1 MIGMHLDKPAAHTH
15 LVAADSELTELPGGS
30 FWHRGPTTGNA
41 WTRVPL
47 DALLA
52 VAVYVEKAA

>member
-1 MIGMHLDKPAAHTH
+1 MTAAAVESPAPARYVT
-15 LVAADSELTELPGGS
+15 ADSELRFIGDEA
-30 FWHRGPTTGNA
+30 WHRGPTTGGA

>member
-1 MIGMHLDKPAAHTH
+1 MIGIAIESPAPPRYRT
-15 LVAADSELTELPGGS
+15 ADSELRFIGDEA
-30 FWHRGPTTGNA
+30 WHRGPTTGGA